1 MAAGLINTSDVELHL
16 NEEIASISYLGDYY
30 ELNST
35 NGNSYTCDISV
46 VATPLDEINIRFT
59 PAFLIPNRKLHH
71 THVTFVRGFLNPAY
85 FGLHC
90 ASTIPELVGTV
101 ENSNIPFLT
110 ISVLKQH
117 SKNDLS
123 YRMSSRETVADAL
136 LDCIFSVRT
145 ETIRINWGAYPHYKA
160 PERFAPFILD
170 GQHLYYVNSFENA
183 ASSMETSAV
192 AAENVAQLILSRSS
206 SQVKSSSS
214 NLKSS
219 SPDADNLHSDL

>member
-46 VATPLDEINIRFT
+46 VATPLDE
-59 PAFLIPNRKLHH
+59 
-71 THVTFVRGFLNPAY
+71 AY

-101 ENSNIPFLT
+101 ENSDIPFLT

-136 LDCIFSVRT
+136 LDRIFSVRT
-145 ETIRINWGAYPHYKA
+145 KTITINWGAYPHYKA

-170 GQHLYYVNSFENA
+170 GRHLYYVNSFENA

-219 SPDADNLHSDL
+219 SPDADNLHSYL

>member
-71 THVTFVRGFLNPAY
+71 THATFVRGFLNPAY

-145 ETIRINWGAYPHYKA
+145 ETIRINWGAYVNS
-160 PERFAPFILD
+160 
-170 GQHLYYVNSFENA
+170 LYYVNSFENA

-192 AAENVAQLILSRSS
+192 AAENVAELILSRSS